1 MLGNATELNLP
12 VNHTPFKPLWS
23 VGLMTGTVLDGN
35 IDVALLK
42 TDGEQIES
50 FGRYTLV
57 PYSNNTVELLRAA
70 VDQASR
76 WQFDDNEPD
85 IFAEASRQ
93 LTIEQSDAVK
103 HLVEEADLSL
113 DDISV
118 VGFHGQTVLHR
129 PPQASS
135 IGQTRQLSDGALM
148 SRRLNVSVVDDFRS
162 ADMRMG
168 GQGAPLSAT
177 YHKALLSRLV
187 GSGDPGNFGTPGSPG
202 MTGTFDSMVVL
213 NLGGVANLTWWDG
226 QERLIAFDTGPA
238 NAPINDFVREVA
250 GLDYDKDGALAAAGV
265 VDEERLTKLLTHP
278 YFDEPFPKSLDRF
291 GFSWQMAEG
300 LSLQDGAALL
310 TAFCAAAVSKAL
322 AQLPHYPKRLIVC
335 GGGRHNTSLMNALE
349 QRTGVQVVT
358 AEHAGWRGDAVE
370 AECFAYLA
378 VRTLRG
384 LANSFP
390 GTTGVMSPV
399 SGGVIHRPMSNKNN
413 GVVS

>member
-1 MLGNATELNLP
+1 
-12 VNHTPFKPLWS
+12 
-23 VGLMTGTVLDGN
+23 MTGTVLDGN

-50 FGRYTLV
+50 FGRYTLA
-57 PYSNNTVELLRAA
+57 PYSNNTVELLREA

-76 WQFDDNEPD
+76 WQFHGAEPD

-103 HLVEEADLSL
+103 RLVEDADLSL
-113 DDISV
+113 DDIGV

-129 PPQASS
+129 PPQGGSV
-135 IGQTRQLSDGALM
+135 GQTRQLGDGALM
-148 SRRLNVSVVDDFRS
+148 SQRLNVPVVDDFRS
-162 ADMRMG
+162 ADMQLG
-168 GQGAPLSAT
+168 GQGAPLSAI
-177 YHKALLSRLV
+177 YHKALLSRLAV
-187 GSGDPGNFGTPGSPG
+187 PGNPGNLGLTGEIGVAGATGVTDVAGSPG
-202 MTGTFDSMVVL
+202 MTEPSGSMAVL

-226 QERLIAFDTGPA
+226 RERLIAFDTGPA

-265 VDEERLTKLLTHP
+265 VDEKRLAELLNHA
-278 YFDEPFPKSLDRF
+278 YFNEPFPKSLDRF

-310 TAFCAAAVSKAL
+310 TAFCAAAVGKAL
-322 AQLPHYPKRLIVC
+322 AQLPHHPKQLIVC
-335 GGGRHNTSLMNALE
+335 GGGRHNASLMKALE
-349 QRTGVQVVT
+349 QRTGVQVVA
-358 AEHAGWRGDAVE
+358 AEQAGWRGDAVE

-384 LANSFP
+384 LANSYP
-390 GTTGVMSPV
+390 GTTGVTYPV
-399 SGGVIHRPMSNKNN
+399 SGGVIHRPSLNN
-413 GVVS
+413 NHGVVS